1 MKKKKT
7 QLEEYYNK
15 AKRDFIKEDLLESY
29 KSILRGDD
37 IKIIIRLHKKTIDK
51 MLLKGKNKN
60 KYKTLVLL
68 EHYRNTKNKTL
79 ALIHLTN
86 TLNNKSLFRSFLT
99 D

>member
-51 MLLKGKNKN
+51 MVLKGKNKN